1 MVVASSGRRLIAVT
15 HVPSPRL
22 QEGERTYVGL
32 TTVDY
37 ALALRQHAAYCD
49 ALRAC
54 GADVITLDV
63 NRALPDC
70 VFVEDTAIVLDE
82 LAVMMSMGAESRRD
96 EPAGIEPTLRR
107 FRTIERVELPAT
119 IDGGDVVRLGRTLYV
134 GTSPRTNAA
143 GVVALRDVVKHYG
156 YTVIG
161 VPVSG
166 CLHLK
171 SACSA
176 LPDGRLLV
184 NRDWIDASPLPSA
197 SLLDVPASEAWAGD
211 VLVIGEKIIASDAFP
226 ETANLLE
233 TGGFGVVPV
242 AVSEFAKVE
251 GGVTCLSLVFAPVA
265 SSFRRPGDP
274 FSDQPENDSEWDVE
288 RRHEDGERHR
298 RQ

>member
-1 MVVASSGRRLIAVT
+1 MAAPSSVRRLIAVT
-15 HVPSPRL
+15 HVPSRRL
-22 QEGERTYVGL
+22 QEGERTYVDE
-32 TTVDY
+32 TAVDY
-37 ALALRQHAAYCD
+37 ALAVRQHNDYCD

-54 GADVITLDV
+54 DADVITLDV
-63 NRALPDC
+63 NRKLPDC

-107 FRTIERVELPAT
+107 FRTVERVLLPAT

-134 GTSPRTNAA
+134 GESPRTNAA
-143 GVVALRDVVKHYG
+143 GIAALRDVVSYA

-171 SACSA
+171 TACSA

-184 NRDWIDASPLPSA
+184 NREWIDVSRLPPA
-197 SLLDVPASEAWAGD
+197 LLLDVPSSEPWAGD
-211 VLVIGEKIIASDAFP
+211 VLVIGNRVIASDAFP
-226 ETANLLE
+226 DTARLL
-233 TGGFGVVPV
+233 GRCGFEVIQV

-251 GGVTCLSLVFAPVA
+251 GGVTCLSLVFE
-265 SSFRRPGDP
+265 
-274 FSDQPENDSEWDVE
+274 Q
-288 RRHEDGERHR
+288 
-298 RQ
+298 